1 MILGDLSKVFEDEQS
16 IMEAVE
22 NNILTQ
28 QQRYMQYSD
37 MGFKKPTRWSKI
49 LKTLS
54 SYGMNYDDDL
64 FKNMRAIPADK
75 ALQPKDDLML
85 NSSLYNGMLG
95 NWKEKG
101 EEEKPFREKTIEQ
114 KIQILR
120 KLAMQPELE
129 DILDTMANESIVYD
143 DDEAYIAQPFLDT
156 ALIQEL
162 TEKSADEIRSCVD
175 TSFYK
180 IYLLLNWKDKAWD
193 DYKRFLIDG
202 VLAYQIIYDDIE
214 NPRTIIN
221 IISLN
226 PATLT
231 RVVDIENNII
241 KWIQFKDV
249 QGQERELLDSEVIYI
264 KYEDSGVSTRQSYL
278 ERLIRPF
285 NLYRIVE
292 QAQVIWTV
300 TQSSF
305 KTMFTIPI
313 NGMNKAKGIQ
323 TLSQAMNRY
332 KENISFNSETG
343 ELQVNGKVNLPFNK
357 EYWFPENETGKP
369 TIETIVDNGP
379 QLNDSDQIRYFES
392 KLYKMSKIP
401 ENRFDKEAQTSW
413 FGSDPTQALH
423 DEIAFGRFV
432 TRLRNRFAQII
443 LKPLRIQL
451 ALSIP
456 DIKNDKRILDAI
468 SLRFNS
474 YNQFQEMMEIEIN
487 TKRVEFISTMKELT
501 IQNGEEE
508 EPYFHPK
515 FLIMKYLKMSDADL
529 ELNEKI
535 KREEALKKQAEGGD
549 NGGEDKDDAESAAD
563 DLLGGGD
570 EDSSGDDLLGGGDK
584 EGAAETE
591 GDDGIDSEMLGDVQ
605 PESSETTQA

>member
-28 QQRYMQYSD
+28 QQRYMQQSD

-231 RVVDIENNII
+231 RVVDIENNVI

-401 ENRFDKEAQTSW
+401 ENRFDREAQTSW

-501 IQNGEEE
+501 IQNGEDE

-584 EGAAETE
+584 EDAAETE

>member
-401 ENRFDKEAQTSW
+401 ENRFDREAQTSW

-570 EDSSGDDLLGGGDK
+570 EDGGGDDLLGSGDK